1 MQHGSVHNYQ
11 FNTSKDRKKVN
22 DRPIKNGVISAA
34 YLIVLLVAILI
45 AKGIA
50 IVMAFVEISK
60 LHVQVAVLQSTSP
73 KEIETL
79 QALKTELMQN

>member
-73 KEIETL
+73 KETETL
-79 QALKTELMQN
+79 QALKTELMRN